1 MYLTGT
7 GFLTNTLTNWIL
19 ILAILAFSLLLYL
32 LLVFLR
38 KRLAYSKVHD
48 NN

>member
-19 ILAILAFSLLLYL
+19 LLAILAFSLLLYL